1 MLIEFTN
8 LCSQDNF
15 PTPTHYKLNLQLAA
29 IRIAKYWN
37 TRILLFKGAAFKSLS
52 KEHMSDED
60 REEMS
65 IAFLRL
71 LPDTDG
77 TGRSNIYIDPRVLEG
92 KEYDNERMVRAAW
105 LTLHEALET
114 ESAQQKGI
122 VFLVYLEGALLRHFD
137 RTLVKHLANSI
148 RG

>member
-1 MLIEFTN
+1 
-8 LCSQDNF
+8 
-15 PTPTHYKLNLQLAA
+15 
-29 IRIAKYWN
+29 
-37 TRILLFKGAAFKSLS
+37 
-52 KEHMSDED
+52 MSDED
-60 REEMS
+60 REEIS

-122 VFLVYLEGALLRHFD
+122 VFLIYLEGALLRHFD
-137 RTLVKHLANSI
+137 RTLVKECANSI